1 MLRTTFI
8 CAAVAMLG
16 MGCSE
21 GPDVGEP
28 GDVIEETPEETPDPS
43 PDPDPDPDPEPT
55 PITESGMIF
64 TLGNEADG
72 NAVLAYARGADGQL
86 DPLGTFP
93 TGGFGS
99 GGGLGSQSSLVASAD
114 GKYLYVVNAG
124 SNDISAF
131 EVFDDHLSLISITD
145 SGGLRPVSLTLRENR
160 LYVVNAEDSSVAGFA
175 VEDGWL
181 VAIAGAARN
190 LSRTDAPTGPAQIGL
205 NPRGDVL
212 VVTEKA
218 TNSITTYRVGLSGG
232 LSEPIVTESEGMTPF
247 GFDFSGDSLVVSEA
261 FGGADDASAASSYQV
276 NINGSLSVIGDSSSV
291 PSFQSAACWVVVSG
305 NVGYTTN
312 TRSNTVSAYLL
323 DGNDALTLAPEAG
336 GVVANLGEG
345 RRPIDMVTAVGEY
358 LYVLNAGTDDIVG
371 FKIESPGVL
380 TNIDNDLAM
389 PNAVGL
395 LSIVR

>member
-1 MLRTTFI
+1 
-8 CAAVAMLG
+8 
-16 MGCSE
+16 
-21 GPDVGEP
+21 
-28 GDVIEETPEETPDPS
+28 
-43 PDPDPDPDPEPT
+43 
-55 PITESGMIF
+55 MIF

-72 NAVLAYARGADGQL
+72 NAVLAYARDANGQL
-86 DPLGTFP
+86 DSLGIFP
-93 TGGFGS
+93 TGGMGS

-114 GKYLYVVNAG
+114 GQYLYVVNAG
-124 SNDISAF
+124 SNDISSF

-160 LYVVNAEDSSVAGFA
+160 LYVVNAEDSSVSGFA

-181 VAIAGAARN
+181 IAIAGATKN
-190 LSRTDAPTGPAQIGL
+190 LSRTDGPTGPAQIGL

-218 TNSITTYRVGLSGG
+218 TNSITTYRVGLGGG
-232 LSEPIVTESEGMTPF
+232 LSDPIVTASEGMTPF
-247 GFDFSGDSLVVSEA
+247 GFDFSGDALVVSEA
-261 FGGADDASAASSYQV
+261 FGGADDASAASSYQINV
-276 NINGSLSVIGDSSSV
+276 NGSISVISDSSSV
-291 PSFQSAACWVVVSG
+291 PSFQSAACWVTIS
-305 NVGYTTN
+305 NDVGYTTN
-312 TRSNTVSAYLL
+312 TGSNTVSAYLL
-323 DGNDALTLAPEAG
+323 DGSDALTLSPEAN

-345 RRPIDMVTAVGEY
+345 RRPIDMVSAVGQY

-389 PNAVGL
+389 PNSVGL